1 MWRGLNRVLFR
12 QLHDK
17 FVSGAY
23 FWLDTEN
30 RKAWYSAAG
39 HPPLLR
45 WRGGQLQRVDS
56 NGPLFGVIP
65 DPDYPV
71 CNLPIQSRDRFLLYT
86 DGVIEAENASGDP
99 FGDCKL
105 EHAVYG
111 STMAVATPANTLI
124 SSRNTFAV
132 YSGAIVFV
140 GRDCGSRRDLPVAC
154 TGR

>member
-1 MWRGLNRVLFR
+1 MVF
-12 QLHDK
+12 
-17 FVSGAY
+17 SGGA
-23 FWLDTEN
+23 
-30 RKAWYSAAG
+30 

-45 WRGGQLQRVDS
+45 WRGGQLQRIEI

-71 CNLPIQSRDRFLLYT
+71 CGLPIQSRDRFLLYT
-86 DGVIEAENASGDP
+86 DGVIEAENAGGDP

-105 EHAVYG
+105 EHGVYG
-111 STMAVATPANTLI
+111 STVAVAKKANTLI

-140 GRDCGSRRDLPVAC
+140 GHDCGSRRDLPVTC